1 MLPNVT
7 LLEIY
12 SYGSAIFSQLS
23 PKGIQLSPPQNL
35 MIYKAQL
42 LQAPCVCFIIS
53 QKQVMLLNIE
63 REIEHTFRKKEGSGS
78 HSRSAIF

>member
-1 MLPNVT
+1 
-7 LLEIY
+7 
-12 SYGSAIFSQLS
+12 
-23 PKGIQLSPPQNL
+23 

-42 LQAPCVCFIIS
+42 LQAPSVCFIIS

>member
-1 MLPNVT
+1 MGQ
-7 LLEIY
+7 
-12 SYGSAIFSQLS
+12 SFFSQLS
-23 PKGIQLSPPQNL
+23 PNGIQLSPPKKTL

-42 LQAPCVCFIIS
+42 LQAPSVCFIIS

-63 REIEHTFRKKEGSGS
+63 RKIEHTFRKKEGSGS